1 MFLEFSNFYNALP
14 CCVVVEVVVVVV
26 VVVVYAFLG
35 SLCLRLYNCN
45 V

>member
-26 VVVVYAFLG
+26 VVVYAFLG